1 MRKPS
6 LEQLA
11 LLDLPPA
18 PRPEADRAR
27 AKRRANASTAA
38 RYCSA
43 LLAELDRI
51 QAAQTEAARHDRAEH
66 LAQLFEAAERA
77 HQARSQA
84 PTRTG
89 RRAG

>member
-18 PRPEADRAR
+18 PRPEDDRAR
-27 AKRRANASTAA
+27 AKRRANTSNAA
-38 RYCSA
+38 RYCNQ

-51 QAAQTEAARHDRAEH
+51 QAAQAEAAQHDRAEH
-66 LAQLFEAAERA
+66 LARLFEAAERA

-84 PTRTG
+84 PARPA
-89 RRAG
+89 RRVG